1 MRRTTPVAEPANERV
16 DSPGWEEDGEERS
29 RLAEASGDSELI
41 RWSLSLSP
49 EERLVVVQ
57 DVVDGFWTPRHR

>member
-1 MRRTTPVAEPANERV
+1 MRRTTPAAEPATERV
-16 DSPGWEEDGEERS
+16 DSPGWEQDREERS

-49 EERLVVVQ
+49 EERLVVLQ
-57 DVVDGFWTPRHR
+57 DFVDAFWTPRHG